1 MTVPPA
7 QPSAQFMISEL
18 PEGLLPR
25 IRSGFD
31 ILSKMSESD
40 RRSVVRKFLDSFE
53 RITDLDGNWL
63 NAVVSV
69 ERGDAS
75 TLLTALSVAVAILSQ
90 ASNGLEEFLTAGR
103 DKLFGESAMAAAR
116 EVATIIAQDRPRLTQ
131 TITLRTLS
139 AETLPALEG
148 FDVSVDFR
156 FKFDKDNEIETGVPV
171 AIVHIDTDAR
181 PELFLQMSR
190 SDVEMMI
197 EKLNIVLKQMSTAT
211 RAFEKFGSGK

>member
-1 MTVPPA
+1 MVWARLSATTRSMTVPPA

-116 EVATIIAQDRPRLTQ
+116 EVATIIAQDRSSTHPNDHTPHAKRRDFAGSRGVRRLGG
-131 TITLRTLS
+131 LS
-139 AETLPALEG
+139 
-148 FDVSVDFR
+148 V
-156 FKFDKDNEIETGVPV
+156 
-171 AIVHIDTDAR
+171 
-181 PELFLQMSR
+181 
-190 SDVEMMI
+190 
-197 EKLNIVLKQMSTAT
+197 
-211 RAFEKFGSGK
+211 